1 MNKLT
6 DLRFGFTVVAVVE
19 AVYALIGLLPPSM
32 LTAVTGWQIN
42 PDGQWVVK
50 LIAMALAS
58 QAMVA
63 WVLRRQPH
71 LGVARCLVF
80 YQLASATMDW
90 VVWLTIPGVF
100 ATTQA
105 KAGVLVAIPTHYL
118 IGLLL
123 ILGIRAS
130 RRHDTT
136 HQMQGSGRA

>member
-1 MNKLT
+1 MSRLV
-6 DLRFGFTVVAVVE
+6 DLRFGFALVAVVE
-19 AVYALIGLLPPSM
+19 AVYALIGLLPPSV
-32 LTAVTGWQIN
+32 LREVTGWDIN

-58 QAMVA
+58 QALVA
-63 WVLRRQPH
+63 WVLRHQPH
-71 LGVARCLVF
+71 RGVAGCLAF
-80 YQLASATMDW
+80 YQLASATVDW

-100 ATTQA
+100 VTTQA

-123 ILGIRAS
+123 ILGIRMS

-136 HQMQGSGRA
+136 HQM

>member
-1 MNKLT
+1 MRRLVE
-6 DLRFGFTVVAVVE
+6 LRFGFVLVAVVE
-19 AVYALIGLLPPSM
+19 IVYALIGLLPPTM
-32 LTAVTGWQIN
+32 LTAATGWHIN

-50 LIAMALAS
+50 LIAVALAS
-58 QAMVA
+58 QAFVA
-63 WVLRRQPH
+63 WTLRNHPH
-71 LGVARCLVF
+71 RGVAGGLAF
-80 YQLASATMDW
+80 YQLASATVDW
-90 VVWLTIPGVF
+90 LVWLTIPGVF

-136 HQMQGSGRA
+136 HQM

>member
-1 MNKLT
+1 MN
-6 DLRFGFTVVAVVE
+6 LRVGFTLVAVVE
-19 AVYALIGLLPPSM
+19 AVYALIGLLPPSV
-32 LTAVTGWQIN
+32 LTEVTGWHIN

-50 LIAMALAS
+50 LIAVALAS
-58 QAMVA
+58 QALVA
-63 WVLRRQPH
+63 WVLRNRPDRA
-71 LGVARCLVF
+71 VAGCLTF